1 MTGEVKYL
9 NPIQKQEVNKLLQK
23 RYAALQFSM
32 GTGKS
37 LCTLAMA
44 QYRIKYSPVRNVFI
58 VSTALAINNT
68 WEEILT
74 DYQIDFYRIRKR
86 EDIKRVQKGQ
96 IVLLTVNLLTD
107 LKREMKKLVR
117 IRCQKVMLIF
127 DESDTISNG
136 SSKRT
141 KAMLSVFRKCRYKVL
156 ATGTMTR
163 NNVVEAAP
171 QLELLY
177 NNSIHY
183 LAKNEWIFRFGNG
196 QMEKYA
202 NPFLINHFLPIKR
215 DMNYFLSLICQR
227 RLRCLALKRQ
237 TKTFIIPHF

>member
-202 NPFLINHFLPIKR
+202 NPFFNQPFPAYKKGYELFS
-215 DMNYFLSLICQR
+215 FSLSLIH
-227 RLRCLALKRQ
+227 
-237 TKTFIIPHF
+237 I

>member
-1 MTGEVKYL
+1 M
-9 NPIQKQEVNKLLQK
+9 
-23 RYAALQFSM
+23 
-32 GTGKS
+32 
-37 LCTLAMA
+37 
-44 QYRIKYSPVRNVFI
+44 FI

-107 LKREMKKLVR
+107 LKKRDEKTGPYPLSEGHVDFRRKRYNQQWKFQEDKSNAFCLP
-117 IRCQKVMLIF
+117 KV
-127 DESDTISNG
+127 
-136 SSKRT
+136 
-141 KAMLSVFRKCRYKVL
+141 RYKVL

-202 NPFLINHFLPIKR
+202 NPFF
-215 DMNYFLSLICQR
+215 
-227 RLRCLALKRQ
+227 
-237 TKTFIIPHF
+237 

>member
-1 MTGEVKYL
+1 M
-9 NPIQKQEVNKLLQK
+9 NKLLQK

-44 QYRIKYSPVRNVFI
+44 QYRMKYNPVRNIFI
-58 VSTALAINNT
+58 VGTALAINNT
-68 WEEILT
+68 WEEILE

-86 EDIKRVQKGQ
+86 EDIKRVQRGQ
-96 IVLLTVNLLTD
+96 IVLLTINLLTE
-107 LKREMKKLVR
+107 LKREMKKLLR

-127 DESDTISNG
+127 DESDAITNG

-156 ATGTMTR
+156 ATGTLTR

-183 LAKNEWIFRFGNG
+183 LAKNEWIYRFKNG
-196 QMEKYA
+196 QMEKIGTS
-202 NPFLINHFLPIKR
+202 F
-215 DMNYFLSLICQR
+215 
-227 RLRCLALKRQ
+227 
-237 TKTFIIPHF
+237 

>member
-1 MTGEVKYL
+1 MKKKRQNFELQEIPLKKIKQDQKIAEYLEKWHVKSQMTGEVKYL

-86 EDIKRVQKGQ
+86 EDIKRVDCTFDSQ
-96 IVLLTVNLLTD
+96 LTD
-107 LKREMKKLVR
+107 RLK
-117 IRCQKVMLIF
+117 
-127 DESDTISNG
+127 
-136 SSKRT
+136 
-141 KAMLSVFRKCRYKVL
+141 
-156 ATGTMTR
+156 
-163 NNVVEAAP
+163 
-171 QLELLY
+171 
-177 NNSIHY
+177 
-183 LAKNEWIFRFGNG
+183 
-196 QMEKYA
+196 
-202 NPFLINHFLPIKR
+202 KR
-215 DMNYFLSLICQR
+215 DEKTGPYPLSEGHVDFR
-227 RLRCLALKRQ
+227 
-237 TKTFIIPHF
+237 

>member
-1 MTGEVKYL
+1 MEKKRRNFELQEIPLKKIKQDQKIAEYLEKWHVKSQMTGEVKYL

-107 LKREMKKLVR
+107 LKREMKNWSVSVVR
-117 IRCQKVMLIF
+117 RSC
-127 DESDTISNG
+127 
-136 SSKRT
+136 
-141 KAMLSVFRKCRYKVL
+141 
-156 ATGTMTR
+156 
-163 NNVVEAAP
+163 
-171 QLELLY
+171 
-177 NNSIHY
+177 
-183 LAKNEWIFRFGNG
+183 
-196 QMEKYA
+196 
-202 NPFLINHFLPIKR
+202 
-215 DMNYFLSLICQR
+215 
-227 RLRCLALKRQ
+227 
-237 TKTFIIPHF
+237 